1 MEEQVRQTEAS
12 SPNRSV
18 VSSRKGIWA
27 TLLGQFA
34 SPEFWRDLISLI
46 VREAFTSFISV
57 LGGSLIHAVQKRT
70 TDESTNI
77 RRIVSGG
84 NGTTMQ
90 PVSSPSSAFSGG
102 YQPAPQYKPT
112 YAPPAPVS
120 NPSQPLYPGFGS

>member
-1 MEEQVRQTEAS
+1 MEEQARQTPIS
-12 SPNRSV
+12 SPSHSV
-18 VSSRKGIWA
+18 VPSRKGIWA

-70 TDESTNI
+70 TDESTSI

-84 NGTTMQ
+84 TGPMMQ

-102 YQPAPQYKPT
+102 YQPQPQYKPT
-112 YAPPAPVS
+112 YAAPVAQNNS
-120 NPSQPLYPGFGS
+120 SQPLYPGFGS